1 MLFVV
6 IQKVLFVVIQKEL
19 FVVIQKEL
27 FVVIQKELFVVI
39 QKEIQ
44 AMSLCNHENVVSY
57 YTSFVVKEELWVVM
71 KLCAGGK
78 IQYHSSLRSPVQLT
92 SEF

>member
-1 MLFVV
+1 MFLLLLKPFMNYRMY
-6 IQKVLFVVIQKEL
+6 
-19 FVVIQKEL
+19 
-27 FVVIQKELFVVI
+27 ELFVVI

-78 IQYHSSLRSPVQLT
+78 NTLSLFTDTL
-92 SEF
+92 